1 MVAFLNP
8 SLPAVV
14 PWAAALPLPA
24 RTRHNRGH
32 DRAASMTV
40 PGPHPDLHAWAT
52 AWSGDAVPTPQEG
65 EAADGPDEAHASTHA
80 DQAAAAPP
88 GLRLQADETQLCG
101 WIARIVR
108 QDAQAEA
115 ALAALYDATA
125 GRVYGVALRFTR
137 QVHTAEEVTEDTF
150 WQVWRQAPRFDPQ
163 RGSAMAWIMTM
174 ARSRALDAVR
184 AAQRDPHESVEAE
197 VLEQL
202 PGADSLTD
210 DPLDLLD
217 AVQSG
222 SQLHQAL
229 ARLEPLPRQLVAL
242 AFFRGL
248 THEEIA
254 AQMAL
259 PLGTVKS
266 HIRRTLVALREAL
279 SPPAGPPGV
288 DRGAG

>member
-1 MVAFLNP
+1 MVPFLNP

-14 PWAAALPLPA
+14 PWAAALPAPA

-32 DRAASMTV
+32 DRAALMTL
-40 PGPHPDLHAWAT
+40 PGPHPDLHAWA
-52 AWSGDAVPTPQEG
+52 AWSGDAMPTPQEG
-65 EAADGPDEAHASTHA
+65 EAAGGPDEAPASTHA
-80 DQAAAAPP
+80 DPAAPP
-88 GLRLQADETQLCG
+88 GLRPQADETQLCG
-101 WIARIVR
+101 WIACIVR

-115 ALAALYDATA
+115 ALAALYDAAA

-202 PGADSLTD
+202 PGADDLTD

-222 SQLHQAL
+222 SQLHRAL

-266 HIRRTLVALREAL
+266 HIRRTLAALREAL
-279 SPPAGPPGV
+279 SPPAGSPGV